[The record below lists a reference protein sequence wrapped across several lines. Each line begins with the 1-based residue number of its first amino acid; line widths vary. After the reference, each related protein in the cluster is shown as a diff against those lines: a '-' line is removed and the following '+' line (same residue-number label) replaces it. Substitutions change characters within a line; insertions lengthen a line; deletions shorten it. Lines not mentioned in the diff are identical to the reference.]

1 MLILKKWRRRRL
13 SQKVFPEPWLRIIE
27 DNVPFYKILP
37 DEDKKELLRHI
48 LIFIS
53 EKYFEGCGGLK
64 ITDEIKVTIAAQ
76 ACVLLLHRKTDYY
89 PGLPSILVYPEAY
102 VAHMTEHLPGGVV
115 TEGFD
120 VRLGESWHR
129 GSVVLSWDDVRRGA
143 SDINDGHNVV
153 FHEFAHQLEDSGV
166 RGDST
171 PAFQSH
177 SSYTAWARILQ
188 KDFEK
193 LCRDVEHNHRTFLN
207 EYGATNPSEFFAVA
221 TEYFFEKSR
230 ELKKLYPEL
239 YRELKFF
246 YQQDPAEL
254 AP

>member
-1 MLILKKWRRRRL
+1 MLIFKKWRRKRL
-13 SQKVFPEPWLRIIE
+13 SQKLFPVPWLQIIE
-27 DNVPFYKILP
+27 ENVAFCKSLP

-53 EKYFEGCGGLK
+53 EKHFEGCGGLK
-64 ITDEIKVTIAAQ
+64 ITDEIRVTIAAQ
-76 ACVLLLHRKTDYY
+76 ACILLLHRKTDYY
-89 PGLPSILVYPEAY
+89 PGLSSIFVYPQAY
-102 VAHMTEHLPGGVV
+102 VAPMTEHLPGGVV
-115 TEGFD
+115 AEGFD

-143 SDINDGHNVV
+143 SDIHDGHNVV
-153 FHEFAHQLEDSGV
+153 FHEFAHQLDDSCA
-166 RGDST
+166 RGDNT
-171 PAFQSH
+171 PAFRDH

-193 LCRDVEHNHRTFLN
+193 FRYDVELNRRTFLN
-207 EYGATNPSEFFAVA
+207 EYGATNPAEFFAVA
-221 TEYFFEKSR
+221 TEYFFEKPR

-254 AP
+254 PL